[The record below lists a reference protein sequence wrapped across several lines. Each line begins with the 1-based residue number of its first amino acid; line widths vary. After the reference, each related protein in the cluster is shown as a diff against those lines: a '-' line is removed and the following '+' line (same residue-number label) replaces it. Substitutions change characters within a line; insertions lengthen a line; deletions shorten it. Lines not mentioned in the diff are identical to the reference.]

1 MTDSEGSPE
10 VEVKVTAPVYPT
22 EVPERVEAA
31 VVELFPDAEVRVEDP
46 AVEALTDRLV
56 AEEPTLDELRRLLE
70 RFEMREH
77 AREQLLESVVGD
89 VVEFTLKKQA
99 AYAGRPSFDV
109 GGHELG
115 ALHVRMESSR
125 PREVVRWLTGMEG

>member
-1 MTDSEGSPE
+1 MTEFEDPSEPG
-10 VEVKVTAPVYPT
+10 VKVTAPVYPT
-22 EVPERVEAA
+22 EVPERVESA
-31 VVELFPDAEVRVEDP
+31 VLQLFPDADVRVEEP
-46 AVEALTDRLV
+46 AVDALTDRLV
-56 AEEPTLDELRRLLE
+56 GEDASLEELRELFE

-77 AREQLLESVVGD
+77 AREQLLDGVVGE

-115 ALHVRMESSR
+115 ALHVRVES
-125 PREVVRWLTGMEG
+125 PEPLEVIGWLTEVEE

>member
-1 MTDSEGSPE
+1 MTEPSGE
-10 VEVKVTAPVYPT
+10 VDVKVTAPVYPT
-22 EVPERVEAA
+22 EHSERVEEA
-31 VVELFPDAEVRVEDP
+31 VLNLFPEAEARVEDP

-56 AEEPTLDELRRLLE
+56 AMDAELTRLRELFE
-70 RFEMREH
+70 RFEIEET
-77 AREQLLESVVGD
+77 AREELRGSVVGD

-115 ALHVRMESSR
+115 ALHVRVESSH
-125 PREVVRWLTGMEG
+125 PIETVEWLTEVER